1 MCLTEEM
8 RLILAGKALNEDSI
22 IKMEQRDLEL
32 VQEAASESWEMLIK
46 TPSEDKCQ
54 HLWVPSHFDV
64 KNREA
69 GDSDKNLLRSFTVF
83 FFFCLLQREP
93 FTHSQLPPHTI
104 PLGHAIAPAPSILY
118 PASNL
123 D

>member
-22 IKMEQRDLEL
+22 IKMEQEDLEL

-54 HLWVPSHFDV
+54 HLWVPSHFDM

-69 GDSDKNLLRSFTVF
+69 GDCDKNLLRSFTGF
-83 FFFCLLQREP
+83 FFFFWF
-93 FTHSQLPPHTI
+93 FTKR
-104 PLGHAIAPAPSILY
+104 AIYVQANRRSLFMEW
-118 PASNL
+118 NL
-123 D
+123 KKEKSGL

>member
-22 IKMEQRDLEL
+22 IKMEQEDLEL
-32 VQEAASESWEMLIK
+32 VQEDASESWEMLIK

-54 HLWVPSHFDV
+54 HLWVPSHFDM

-69 GDSDKNLLRSFTVF
+69 GDCDKNLLRSFTGF
-83 FFFCLLQREP
+83 FWS
-93 FTHSQLPPHTI
+93 FTKR
-104 PLGHAIAPAPSILY
+104 AIYVQANRRSLFMEW
-118 PASNL
+118 NL
-123 D
+123 KKEKSGL

>member
-8 RLILAGKALNEDSI
+8 CLILAGKALNEDSI
-22 IKMEQRDLEL
+22 IKMEQEDLEL

-54 HLWVPSHFDV
+54 HLWVPSHFDM

-69 GDSDKNLLRSFTVF
+69 GDCDKNLLMSFTGF
-83 FFFCLLQREP
+83 FFFFGLLQREP
-93 FTHSQLPPHTI
+93 FMFRPIGGACLWNGI
-104 PLGHAIAPAPSILY
+104 
-118 PASNL
+118 
-123 D
+123 